1 MEGVSN
7 PPGEIHKGDVDR
19 TLREL
24 DNAIKD
30 IEEALRKV
38 RRCCSLIWS
47 CSLTCCRQVRALPNR
62 VPDSELTVEDS
73 MKIMIKAYQDVTES
87 EPFLPSRGS
96 VLPALLAL
104 RKVHQ
109 TTVETKA
116 YTQSQQTTLAQTK
129 KRIEEE
135 EVNLREQRALRAALE
150 KRVKSLRDG
159 LETREE
165 KTPQQ
170 LAQDKIATL
179 KKQKATFDRQT
190 SAVMKQLDWFIEN
203 HLGAMLAAEELG
215 GPVVGEMTEIEPEEL
230 TAGFNAHGKPKKV
243 KGNPDEDKRQR
254 RIDEIWGGASEG
266 QEARG
271 KRKREGDEAAAASA
285 EMRDLTEHLLNQ
297 AMESGGD
304 SSAAYIRIP
313 RESAAVRF
321 LVRSKVAEFHPK
333 DSNRLRLIDFGRE
346 LDD

>member
-7 PPGEIHKGDVDR
+7 LPGEVHKGDVDR

-24 DNAIKD
+24 DNAIKE
-30 IEEALRKV
+30 IEKALK
-38 RRCCSLIWS
+38 
-47 CSLTCCRQVRALPNR
+47 QVRAASSR
-62 VPDSELTVEDS
+62 VPDSELTAEDS
-73 MKIMIKAYQDVTES
+73 MKIMTKAYQDVTES

-109 TTVETKA
+109 TTKETKA
-116 YTQSQQTTLAQTK
+116 YTQSQEKTLAQTK
-129 KRIEEE
+129 KRVEEE
-135 EVNLREQRALRAALE
+135 EINLREQRALQAALE
-150 KRVKSLRDG
+150 KRVKSLREG
-159 LETREE
+159 LETKEE

-170 LAQDKIATL
+170 LAQEKIATL
-179 KKQKATFDRQT
+179 KKRKVAFDRQT
-190 SAVMKQLDWFIEN
+190 SAVMKQLDWFIKN

-230 TAGFNAHGKPKKV
+230 TAGFNARGKPKKA
-243 KGNPDEDKRQR
+243 KENPDEDKRQR
-254 RIDEIWGGASEG
+254 RIDEIWGGAHEG
-266 QEARG
+266 QEPRGG
-271 KRKREGDEAAAASA
+271 KRKREGDEASAASA
-285 EMRDLTEHLLNQ
+285 EMRDLTEQLLNQ
-297 AMESGGD
+297 AMESDGD

>member
-7 PPGEIHKGDVDR
+7 LPSEVHKGDVDR

-30 IEEALRKV
+30 IEEALKE
-38 RRCCSLIWS
+38 
-47 CSLTCCRQVRALPNR
+47 VRATPSR
-62 VPDSELTVEDS
+62 VPDSELKAEDS
-73 MKIMIKAYQDVTES
+73 MEIMIKAYKDATES

-96 VLPALLAL
+96 MLPALLAM
-104 RKVHQ
+104 RKVQ
-109 TTVETKA
+109 KTTEQTKA
-116 YTQSQQTTLAQTK
+116 HTLSQQGVLSQTK
-129 KRIEEE
+129 KRVDEEQ
-135 EVNLREQRALRAALE
+135 VNLREQRALQAALE
-150 KRVKSLRDG
+150 KRIQSLRDG

-165 KTPQQ
+165 KTSEQ
-170 LAQDKIATL
+170 LAREKIAAL
-179 KKQKATFDRQT
+179 KKQKAVFNRQT
-190 SAVMKQLDWFIEN
+190 LAVMKDLDWFIEN

-215 GPVVGEMTEIEPEEL
+215 GPVVGEMTEIDPEEL

-243 KGNPDEDKRQR
+243 KSNPNEDRRQR
-254 RIDEIWGGASEG
+254 RIDEIWGGASEEQG
-266 QEARG
+266 ARG
-271 KRKREGDEAAAASA
+271 KRKREGDEASAASA
-285 EMRDLTEHLLNQ
+285 EMRDLTEQLLNQ

-313 RESAAVRF
+313 RESAAVRS

-333 DSNRLRLIDFGRE
+333 DANRLRLIDFGRE